1 AVHFHIRCGT
11 CGAAAGSTDHV
22 VVGIWV
28 KLFDANRELVHW
40 DIDGPGDM
48 AGLEFVWITDL
59 QDVGVVGYFVYLK
72 GVKVTHVAIVNRPI
86 APLAAKPA
94 ISSSQTYV
102 VNV

>member
-1 AVHFHIRCGT
+1 MHFHIRCGP

-40 DIDGPGDM
+40 DIDGPGDV
-48 AGLEFVWITDL
+48 AGIEFVWIPDI
-59 QDVGVVGYFVYLK
+59 QNVGVVGYFVYIK
-72 GVKVTHVAIVNRPI
+72 GFKVTHVAIVNQQNARLP
-86 APLAAKPA
+86 AKPA
-94 ISSSQTYV
+94 RLSSWTYT